1 MSKKEYFSIG
11 KIVGAKGL
19 SGEIKVE
26 SWADSPEDFCNISKI
41 FTDLKSEALDILSMK
56 VHKSQVIMKIKSIN
70 DRNSAESLRG
80 KILYAHREDIPLEK
94 DRYFIE
100 DLIGCKIIDSKTHHE
115 YGILK
120 NVMNTGAN
128 DIYEVKSKN
137 GKEYLVPIIE
147 GTVKN
152 IDLETETIEINPIKG
167 VFDDN

>member
-11 KIVGAKGL
+11 KIVGAKGI

-41 FTDLKSEALDILSMK
+41 FMDLDSQELDIISMK
-56 VHKSQVIMKIKSIN
+56 VHRSQVIMKIKSIN

-80 KILYAHREDIPLEK
+80 KILYAYREDIPLEE

-100 DLIGCKIIDSKTHHE
+100 DLIGCKVIDSETHHE

-152 IDLETETIEINPIKG
+152 IDLEIETIEINPIKG